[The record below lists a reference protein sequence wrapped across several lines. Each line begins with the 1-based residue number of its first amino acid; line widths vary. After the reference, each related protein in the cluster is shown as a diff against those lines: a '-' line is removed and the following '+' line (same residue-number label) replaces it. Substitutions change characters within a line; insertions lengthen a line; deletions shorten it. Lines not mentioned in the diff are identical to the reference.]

1 MDLTELFLQMDA
13 IQASDLFL
21 SVGKLP
27 AVRVVGSVEEVPG
40 ETVQAEDVEAFIRAY
55 LPAGTAER
63 LEAERDMDL
72 GVSLSETERFRI
84 NLSYQRGQL
93 SMAVRRVPSGALE
106 FEDLMIPETV
116 AKLSD
121 SPRGLILVTGATG
134 SGKSTTMA
142 AMLHHINETFRK
154 HIVTIEDPIEFFHQ
168 DRQSVVS
175 QREVGTDTLNF
186 GHALKAVVRQNP
198 DVIFIGEMRD
208 LETIRTAISAALTG
222 HLVIT
227 TMHTVDV
234 TQTLERIIN
243 YFPEGIRDQICQD
256 FSLALAGI
264 ISQRLLPRLDG
275 NGRVPAFEILM
286 GTPLM
291 KRLIAKR
298 QLDEVAEALKQDTS
312 EGMVTFTR
320 SLVQRVKA
328 GLVDVE
334 TAAHSATNR
343 EEFLLATQGMETG
356 VATFQGGD
364 ENDQGLS
371 MRKLLRDAVRHGAS
385 DLILTVGSPPM
396 IRLDGSLRAFDM
408 PTLGPSD
415 TRKLVFS
422 MLSPRQRASF
432 EQDREIDF
440 ALSVRD
446 HFDMELPGGADCRFR
461 VNGFYQKGFVAG
473 AFRMIPQHIPSPK
486 ELRIPPVVMRL
497 AKRQQGL
504 ILVTGPTGH
513 GKSTTLA
520 SLIDSINDE
529 RPCHIITIEDPI
541 EFVHSSRRAVIEQRE
556 VTADTK
562 TFHSALKYVLRQD
575 PDVILIGEMRDTETI
590 AAALTAAET
599 GHLVFATLHTNDA
612 AQSVDRIIDV
622 FPSDRQDQ
630 IRTQLSACLE
640 AVISQRLLPHRD
652 GKGRIAA
659 FEILLGTMPVRAI
672 IRDKRTHQLKGTME
686 TAARDGMITMDRAL
700 KNLLEQNLI
709 TRDTYLSLAN
719 TSAAIQSAASEFKR

>member
-1 MDLTELFLQMDA
+1 
-13 IQASDLFL
+13 
-21 SVGKLP
+21 
-27 AVRVVGSVEEVPG
+27 
-40 ETVQAEDVEAFIRAY
+40 
-55 LPAGTAER
+55 
-63 LEAERDMDL
+63 
-72 GVSLSETERFRI
+72 
-84 NLSYQRGQL
+84 
-93 SMAVRRVPSGALE
+93 
-106 FEDLMIPETV
+106 
-116 AKLSD
+116 
-121 SPRGLILVTGATG
+121 
-134 SGKSTTMA
+134 
-142 AMLHHINETFRK
+142 
-154 HIVTIEDPIEFFHQ
+154 
-168 DRQSVVS
+168 
-175 QREVGTDTLNF
+175 
-186 GHALKAVVRQNP
+186 
-198 DVIFIGEMRD
+198 
-208 LETIRTAISAALTG
+208 
-222 HLVIT
+222 
-227 TMHTVDV
+227 
-234 TQTLERIIN
+234 
-243 YFPEGIRDQICQD
+243 
-256 FSLALAGI
+256 
-264 ISQRLLPRLDG
+264 
-275 NGRVPAFEILM
+275 
-286 GTPLM
+286 
-291 KRLIAKR
+291 
-298 QLDEVAEALKQDTS
+298 
-312 EGMVTFTR
+312 
-320 SLVQRVKA
+320 
-328 GLVDVE
+328 
-334 TAAHSATNR
+334 
-343 EEFLLATQGMETG
+343 
-356 VATFQGGD
+356 
-364 ENDQGLS
+364 

-575 PDVILIGEMRDTETI
+575 PDVILIG
-590 AAALTAAET
+590 
-599 GHLVFATLHTNDA
+599 A